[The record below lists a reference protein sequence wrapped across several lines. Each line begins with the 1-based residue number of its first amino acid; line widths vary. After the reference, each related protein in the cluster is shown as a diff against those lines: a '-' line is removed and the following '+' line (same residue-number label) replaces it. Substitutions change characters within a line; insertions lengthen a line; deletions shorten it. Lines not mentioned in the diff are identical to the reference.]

1 MIVTVQTLL
10 RRRLAVPA
18 LALLFCTALVAM
30 PRLAYAGAQPPA
42 ADATPAAGGEAS
54 LVLPDLSTAVDSLCT
69 VRCTVRRPL
78 SWAGP

>member
-42 ADATPAAGGEAS
+42 ADAAPAAA
-54 LVLPDLSTAVDSLCT
+54 
-69 VRCTVRRPL
+69 
-78 SWAGP
+78 